1 MKHKLYL
8 QLLADGRWARKGMYV
23 AKSARTLRFDV
34 ELEEKTGRDYTDLVE
49 KTFLCFSLCT
59 SPNIGRYADQCFDRI
74 VTAYRDRVPKDK
86 LADFDHLYRLWCDY
100 HLNDMTAGTKRQE
113 ECVAEIR
120 KTNPK
125 ITYEELSE
133 HLKVA
138 NLYEDNGYK
147 YGHSWLCRAIPSEDI
162 EFLKRIIE
170 EWKEI
175 PND

>member
-1 MKHKLYL
+1 MKYKLYL

-49 KTFLCFSLCT
+49 KTFLRFSLCA
-59 SPNIGRYADQCFDRI
+59 SPNIGRGADQCFDRI

-100 HLNDMTAGTKRQE
+100 HLNDMTAGTKKQE
-113 ECVAEIR
+113 DFLHQNIQRGEY
-120 KTNPK
+120 K
-125 ITYEELSE
+125 YENACDL
-133 HLKVA
+133 LKSA

-147 YGHSWLCRAIPSEDI
+147 YGHDWLCRAIPSEDI

-170 EWKEI
+170 EWKEM